1 MITTTFPAIFLTLTL
16 IISLFHLSSSQP
28 PNLIQ
33 DICQQAA
40 LVPPTTF
47 KDCVA
52 TLASKPGSRSADLKG
67 LAQITLKSG
76 IATAKEAQK
85 YVEARLLAA
94 TLPRLARPALKSCAS
109 WLSAAA
115 GSFGGAL
122 VELDEDVMSANYDS
136 KIAGDDA
143 RSCRAA
149 LAAGRVSEPSLE
161 VRVGYLVLYSNIA
174 DVITDRLMTS
184 G

>member
-1 MITTTFPAIFLTLTL
+1 MITTTFPAIFLTL
-16 IISLFHLSSSQP
+16 IISLFHLSTSQP

-47 KDCVA
+47 KACVA
-52 TLASKPGSRSADLKG
+52 TFASKPGSRSADLKG

-94 TLPRLARPALKSCAS
+94 APHLARPALKSCTS

-115 GSFGGAL
+115 CSFGGAL

-143 RSCRAA
+143 RNCRAA